1 MGNFFRDA
9 LKVGELS
16 AVERD
21 NAEPSSDEEKV

>member
-1 MGNFFRDA
+1 MGNLLRDA

-16 AVERD
+16 AMGRD